1 MTEQSV
7 MPELDVFN
15 LPVFGV
21 ADLFPMV
28 AQDELAEL
36 AEDIAE
42 NGLQEPIVIAQVNG
56 EWMLIDG
63 RNRLAACRLAKINP
77 HYRVLESDPTAYV
90 LSANVHRRHLTKGQQ
105 AMATAL
111 AYPNPEKGGRG
122 NKINSSK
129 NEEFSRISAGNLSMA
144 RFVLRHCRDKAEE
157 VLRNAKYPLTVAYEE
172 AQAIVEQQRLAEEER
187 QRQLAAL
194 AILREE
200 FSDLA
205 ALVDDQRLGL
215 PEAIAAGDQ
224 RREAARLKAERE
236 AWERAE
242 AERQKREAE
251 EARMAEAERQQREA
265 ERLARE
271 DYEKRRAGFFEQLY
285 YFINSTSIAA
295 NETQIKQLDR
305 YVERKEWESFSQK
318 YRCQK
323 RETLETLRAFAKNLP
338 VLIQKLEIM

>member
-105 AMATAL
+105 AMAIAL
-111 AYPNPEKGGRG
+111 IYPDEFERGRG
-122 NKINSSK
+122 KKGKLDLPFSK
-129 NEEFSRISAGNLSMA
+129 MTLSQA
-144 RFVLRHCRDKAEE
+144 RFVLRNCRDKAEE

>member
-111 AYPNPEKGGRG
+111 AYPDKEKGGRG
-122 NKINSSK
+122 KKSLANN
-129 NEEFSRISAGNLSMA
+129 EFSGASSGYIRQA
-144 RFVLRHCRDKAEE
+144 RFVLSNCRDKALE